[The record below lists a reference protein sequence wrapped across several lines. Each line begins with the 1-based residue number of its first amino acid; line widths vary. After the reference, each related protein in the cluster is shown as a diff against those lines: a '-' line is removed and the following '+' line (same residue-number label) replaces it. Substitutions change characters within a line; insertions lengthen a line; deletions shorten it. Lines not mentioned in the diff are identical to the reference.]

1 MVRRLKSTESKSTT
15 ERVAEHRERL
25 KEAGIK
31 RLDLSVS
38 TEAYESLLAW
48 SKAQKLSYSEAA
60 EQLFLAAS
68 APVEYYTSSCILN
81 NEKQFVSQQNVSG
94 SLNGFSNSSTILT
107 PQTSVVEAFFKSQ
120 INNNKEN
127 DDDKKED

>member
-1 MVRRLKSTESKSTT
+1 MVRKLKSTENKTT
-15 ERVAEHRERL
+15 SERVAEHRERL

-31 RLDLSVS
+31 RLDLSIS

-48 SKAQKLSYSEAA
+48 SKSQKLSYSEAA

-68 APVEYYTSSCILN
+68 APVEYYTKSYSSEPLAQSSN
-81 NEKQFVSQQNVSG
+81 LGLSG
-94 SLNGFSNSSTILT
+94 SLNSIVCASVNPL

-120 INNNKEN
+120 TTNNKQQGE
-127 DDDKKED
+127 